1 MRRKIIR
8 WWKGGCKFTRAPSP
22 TPTFAGSMNRLRAL
36 HFNVSTILDVGAS
49 TGCWTEKAL
58 PYFPEAKFLC
68 VEAQPVH
75 EPALQRF
82 TGRHPNVRY
91 VMAAAGGREGEI
103 YFDTHDAFGGVA
115 SEQAGGPGW
124 ARVPVTTLDRLA
136 AQHGLPS
143 PFLIKLDTHGF
154 EVPIL
159 DGASAVLERTAALII
174 EVYNFQI
181 NQGALT
187 FPQMCEELARRGFH
201 CFDLFDPMNRPAD
214 GALWQM
220 DMVFLRADR
229 PEFQRNAYQ

>member
-1 MRRKIIR
+1 MRRKLIR
-8 WWKGGCKFTRAPSP
+8 WWLERRRFTVAPQ
-22 TPTFAGSMNRLRAL
+22 TAPTFAGAMSRLRAL
-36 HFNVSTILDVGAS
+36 RLNIGTILDVGAS
-49 TGCWTEKAL
+49 TGCWTKKAI
-58 PYFPEAKFLC
+58 PYFSEAKFLC
-68 VEAQPVH
+68 VEAQSVH

-82 TGRHPNVRY
+82 TRRHPNGGY
-91 VMAAAGGREGEI
+91 VMAAAGAREGEI
-103 YFDTHDAFGGVA
+103 YFDIRAPFGGVA

-159 DGASAVLERTAALII
+159 DGACAVLERTAVLII

-181 NQGALT
+181 SPDALM
-187 FPQMCEELARRGFH
+187 FPKMCEELARRGFR

-220 DMVFLRADR
+220 DMVFLRGDR

>member
-1 MRRKIIR
+1 MRRKLIR
-8 WWKGGCKFTRAPSP
+8 WWLERRGLTVAPLNA
-22 TPTFAGSMNRLRAL
+22 PTFDGAMNRLRAL
-36 HFNVSTILDVGAS
+36 RLNVGTIIDVGAS
-49 TGCWTEKAL
+49 TGCWTEKAI
-58 PYFPEAKFLC
+58 PYFPEARFLC

-82 TGRHPNVRY
+82 TRRHPNVRY
-91 VMAAAGGREGEI
+91 VMAAAGAREGEI
-103 YFDTHDAFGGVA
+103 YFDTHDPFGGVA
-115 SEQAGGPGW
+115 SEQPGGPGW

-159 DGASAVLERTAALII
+159 DGACAMLERTAALIV

-181 NQGALT
+181 NQNALT
-187 FPQMCEELARRGFH
+187 FPQMCEELARRGFR

-220 DMVFLRADR
+220 DMVFLRGDR